1 MAATIRLQR
10 EPFDAAGEAAKL
22 RRGRGDIGAVVT
34 SPGSAAATSP
44 VPRSRP

>member
-22 RRGRGDIGAVVT
+22 RRGRGVERLALQSDSG
-34 SPGSAAATSP
+34 SHLRLRPG
-44 VPRSRP
+44 